1 MSSEYHIKIISLE
14 NCPYSQ
20 SAKELV
26 KNYNINSKIIDI
38 TRDEKDKFKT
48 NSIQTFPQIYLKKY
62 NKVDDL
68 LLGGY
73 SDLSNF
79 VNEFYKKPYSDD
91 KVNDFMNKYKWSKKA
106 VLRLIQLI
114 NIG

>member
-1 MSSEYHIKIISLE
+1 MSGEYHLKIISLE

-26 KNYNINSKIIDI
+26 KNYSISNEIINI

-48 NSIQTFPQIYLKKY
+48 NKIQSFPQIYLKKY
-62 NKVDDL
+62 SRVGDL

-73 SDLSNF
+73 DDLKN
-79 VNEFYKKPYSDD
+79 VMDEFYKKSYD
-91 KVNDFMNKYKWSKKA
+91 KNKVDNFIKKYNWGKKS

-114 NIG
+114 NSS